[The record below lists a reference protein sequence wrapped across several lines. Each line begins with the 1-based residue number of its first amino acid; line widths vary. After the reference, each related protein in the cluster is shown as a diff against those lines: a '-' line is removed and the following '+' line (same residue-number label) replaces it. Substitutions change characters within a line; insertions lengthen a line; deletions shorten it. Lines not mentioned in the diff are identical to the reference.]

1 MFPLT
6 TTLVLSFLCHLA
18 NAVSCHDSALD
29 ITAIENDFENAS
41 IVPDLLPS
49 FFPSAL
55 MNVSYPA
62 IGTIFSGENVSTQ
75 QVAPTP
81 NVAIT
86 PASPGVA
93 TVGNFTIMMVD
104 AGAAGT
110 NGSSGL
116 PLLWLV
122 NYATLQDV
130 LLPSGCPSLNVS
142 TDGGLAIVNYTSPLP
157 FADTGMNRYVILVFP
172 QPPSFSPP
180 KNPSDP
186 INGIDLTFN
195 LTDYMA
201 SSNLSPPIAGMFFE
215 IQSATNTTANTTA
228 PLSSGT
234 AVATPSSTSPV
245 SSSLANATTPLSS
258 DSAVATWSSTSPVSS
273 SLANVTTPPSS
284 AVDTST
290 LTSSGV
296 SSSST
301 VVRRRRR
308 LGRVTV

>member
-1 MFPLT
+1 MFLLT
-6 TTLVLSFLCHLA
+6 TTLVLSFLGHLA
-18 NAVSCHDSALD
+18 NAVSCNDSGLD
-29 ITAIENDFENAS
+29 ITAIKADFENAS

-55 MNVSYPA
+55 MNVTYPA

-86 PASPGVA
+86 PANSSVP
-93 TVGNFTIMMVD
+93 TTGNFTLMMID
-104 AGAAGT
+104 AGAAGPGT
-110 NGSSGL
+110 NESSGL

-122 NYATLQDV
+122 NYATLQDL

-180 KNPSDP
+180 ANFSSP
-186 INGIDLTFN
+186 ITDIDLSFN
-195 LTDYMA
+195 LTDYIA

-215 IQSATNTTANTTA
+215 IQSATN
-228 PLSSGT
+228 
-234 AVATPSSTSPV
+234 
-245 SSSLANATTPLSS
+245 ATTPLSS
-258 DSAVATWSSTSPVSS
+258 GSAVATWSPTSPVSS
-273 SLANVTTPPSS
+273 SLANVTTPLSS
-284 AVDTST
+284 ADVTST
-290 LTSSGV
+290 TTSSA

-301 VVRRRRR
+301 VS
-308 LGRVTV
+308 GSTS